1 MHECTHRYARTGR
14 RILNLMTW
22 LGLGATSV
30 IAVLLAQPLAVGAM
44 QAPPPDVIQITG
56 NLRDFQRD
64 HVDFNVVP
72 SGGYGHYALLV
83 GLDIGAGDKPAFR
96 GMGFRVDSQ
105 WRDGS
110 ARPIAPHLWAGGNGM
125 VLLASAPTIGG
136 AATVD
141 TWDSDVGPYGGGNVG
156 PAPDFYVGA
165 EMPVI
170 TVPPDLEDLPT
181 QANLLYTGP
190 TTTNLNADIHCNQL
204 RVRDSHTLRIIGNI
218 RILCETRFEMADGAA
233 IEFQPNSSLTL
244 YTTGIVSFS
253 DSTVNADTWDPSVFT
268 IYHLGNT
275 DIRIADLAQVYG
287 TIIAPN
293 AGMLIEDGSNFYGN
307 YTGQTLTV
315 ANGGG
320 FHLDESM
327 PFDACGVQLNDTKG
341 PAGIDSAG
349 GINSVASFGEW
360 YADVMGTNLSIPH
373 TIDLVRNGAG
383 VYEFLS
389 NEFYPVDG
397 QLFGNEG
404 DAHNNYFTF
413 TFTAEFTYAACGGQ
427 FFEFMGSDDAW
438 LFVDRDLAIDLGGI
452 IPGTDQHVEL
462 DRLNLV
468 DGQTYTMH
476 FFYAQRNPTQAVFRV
491 RTNVPLIG
499 TNPATVNAGFD

>member
-22 LGLGATSV
+22 LGLGAISV
-30 IAVLLAQPLAVGAM
+30 ITILLAQPLAVGAM

-64 HVDFNVVP
+64 HPDFNVVP
-72 SGGYGHYALLV
+72 SGGYGHYAMNIALDLGV
-83 GLDIGAGDKPAFR
+83 GDLPEFR
-96 GMGFRVDSQ
+96 ATGFRVDSQ

-110 ARPIAPHLWAGGNGM
+110 ARPIAPHLYAGGNGM
-125 VLLASAPTIGG
+125 VMLASAPTIGG

-141 TWDSDVGPYGGGNVG
+141 TWDSDIGPYGGGNVG

-170 TVPPDLEDLPT
+170 TVPPDLEAL
-181 QANLLYTGP
+181 ANPGNVLYAGP
-190 TTTNLNADIHCNQL
+190 GTTNLNVDIHCNQL
-204 RVRDSHTLRIIGNI
+204 RIRDSHTLRIIGNV
-218 RILCETRFEMADGAA
+218 RILCETLFQMKDGAS

-244 YTTGIVSFS
+244 YTLGTVSFA
-253 DSTVNADTWDPSVFT
+253 DSSVNADSWDPSVFT
-268 IYHLGNT
+268 IYHLGT
-275 DIRIADLAQVYG
+275 SDIRIGDGAQVWA
-287 TIIAPN
+287 TIVAPN
-293 AGMLIEDGSNFYGN
+293 AGLDIPDAADFYGN
-307 YTGQTLTV
+307 YTGQTLNV
-315 ANGGG
+315 SNDGG

-341 PAGIDSAG
+341 TAGIGSAG
-349 GINSVASFGEW
+349 GINSVGTFSEW
-360 YADVMGTNLSIPH
+360 YTDVMGTNLSLPH
-373 TIDLVRNGAG
+373 TIDLVLNGAG

-404 DAHNNYFTF
+404 DAHNYYFTF
-413 TFTAEFTYAACGGQ
+413 TFTADFTYNACGGQ
-427 FFEFMGSDDAW
+427 FFEFMGSDDVW
-438 LFVDRDLAIDLGGI
+438 LFVDRDLAIDLGGVI
-452 IPGTDQHVEL
+452 AGTDQHVDM

-476 FFYAQRNPTQAVFRV
+476 FFYAQRNPTQAVFNV

-499 TNPATVNAGFD
+499 TNPQTVNAGFD

>member
-1 MHECTHRYARTGR
+1 MHECTHRYVRTGR

-22 LGLGATSV
+22 LGLGVISV
-30 IAVLLAQPLAVGAM
+30 VAILLAQPLAVGAM
-44 QAPPPDVIQITG
+44 QAPPPDVVHITG

-83 GLDIGAGDKPAFR
+83 DLDIGVGDKPAFR
-96 GMGFRVDSQ
+96 GTGFRVDSQ

-110 ARPIAPHLWAGGNGM
+110 ARPIAPHLYAGGNGM
-125 VLLASAPTIGG
+125 VMLASAPRIGG

-141 TWDSDVGPYGGGNVG
+141 TWDSDVGPYGGANVG
-156 PAPDFYVGA
+156 PAPNFYVGA
-165 EMPVI
+165 EMPVV
-170 TVPPDLEDLPT
+170 TVPPDLEAM
-181 QANLLYTGP
+181 ANQGNLSYSGAG
-190 TTTNLNADIHCNQL
+190 TTNVNADLHCNQL
-204 RVRDSHTLRIIGNI
+204 RIRDLHTLRIIGNV
-218 RILCETRFEMADGAA
+218 RILCETFFDMRDGAS

-244 YTTGIVSFS
+244 YTRGNLSFA
-253 DSTVNADTWDPSVFT
+253 DSSVNADTWDPSVFT
-268 IYHLGNT
+268 VYHLGNT
-275 DIRIADLAQVYG
+275 DIRIADGAQVYG

-293 AGMLIEDGSNFYGN
+293 AGLDIPDDADFYGN
-307 YTGQTLTV
+307 YTGQTLDV
-315 ANGGG
+315 SNDGG

-341 PAGIDSAG
+341 TEGIGSAG
-349 GINSVASFGEW
+349 GITSVASFGEW
-360 YADVMGTNLSIPH
+360 YTDVMGTNLSLPH
-373 TIDLVRNGAG
+373 TIDLLRNGAG

-389 NEFYPVDG
+389 NEFYPIDG

-413 TFTAEFTYAACGGQ
+413 MFTADFTYAACDGQ
-427 FFEFMGSDDAW
+427 FFEFAGSDDAW
-438 LFVDRDLAIDLGGI
+438 LFVDRNLAIDLGGV

-462 DRLNLV
+462 DRLGLV

-476 FFYAQRNPTQAVFRV
+476 FFYAHRNPTQAVFRV
-491 RTNVPLIG
+491 RTNVPLTG
-499 TNPATVNAGFD
+499 TNPATVNAAFD